1 MLLYF
6 YMLKMCFTHSI
17 SLGLLWFFWHVC
29 HCLLILC
36 FIHDMLFCI
45 QSKNVFYYFCLMNL
59 HWCKTICHVQNA
71 QYTSCILGWLFFL
84 IYLFLLLYQKKKKKS
99 YTEHSIR
106 NWHMIWGIPNGH
118 YERTLH
124 TIFKLYHWDNPIT
137 SVMTL
142 PAVMWLK
149 KNI

>member
-71 QYTSCILGWLFFL
+71 QHTSCILGWLFFL
-84 IYLFLLLYQKKKKKS
+84 IYLFLLLYQKKKKKIRIQNTVSEIDIWFEVFLMVIMRGPCILYLS
-99 YTEHSIR
+99 YIIEI
-106 NWHMIWGIPNGH
+106 IP
-118 YERTLH
+118 
-124 TIFKLYHWDNPIT
+124 
-137 SVMTL
+137 
-142 PAVMWLK
+142 
-149 KNI
+149 

>member
-84 IYLFLLLYQKKKKKS
+84 IYLFLLLYQKKKKNHIQNTVSEIYIWFEVFLMVIMRGPCILYLS
-99 YTEHSIR
+99 YIIEI
-106 NWHMIWGIPNGH
+106 IP
-118 YERTLH
+118 
-124 TIFKLYHWDNPIT
+124 
-137 SVMTL
+137 
-142 PAVMWLK
+142 
-149 KNI
+149 

>member
-71 QYTSCILGWLFFL
+71 QYTSCILGWLFSL
-84 IYLFLLLYQKKKKKS
+84 IYIFLLLYQKKKKKNHIQNTVSEIDIWFEVFLMVIMRGPCILYLS
-99 YTEHSIR
+99 YIIEI
-106 NWHMIWGIPNGH
+106 IP
-118 YERTLH
+118 
-124 TIFKLYHWDNPIT
+124 
-137 SVMTL
+137 
-142 PAVMWLK
+142 
-149 KNI
+149 